1 MTDVL
6 AALRA
11 RFLERC
17 AGDVVRLEGLLAR
30 DDLGAEAL
38 SSLVHSLSG
47 AAGTFGFPEI
57 SLAAGAAD
65 DAFAAGGTPS
75 RDEIHHLIRT
85 LEAALVTP
93 EG

>member
-11 RFLERC
+11 RFRERC
-17 AGDVVRLEGLLAR
+17 AGDVTRLQDLLAR
-30 DDLGAEAL
+30 DELGAEAL
-38 SSLVHSLSG
+38 RNLVHSLSG

-57 SLAAGAAD
+57 SLAAGAVD
-65 DAFAAGGTPS
+65 DAFAAGGTPT
-75 RDEIHHLIRT
+75 RDQVDQLIRT
-85 LEAALVTP
+85 MEAALVRP

>member
-1 MTDVL
+1 MTEVL
-6 AALRA
+6 AALRG

-17 AGDVVRLEGLLAR
+17 AGDVTRLQDLLAR
-30 DDLGAEAL
+30 DDLGTADL
-38 SSLVHSLSG
+38 RSLVHSLSG

-65 DAFAAGGTPS
+65 DSFAAGGAPS

-85 LEAALVTP
+85 MEAALVRP